1 MCSIHCI
8 RLNVHC
14 CALNA
19 SRHIQVYCYW
29 GRQNNDIIYIQY
41 QRLLKLLNYDW
52 FPSQSGSIRHV
63 VANASSIS
71 VWFMSISGCDTVL
84 LQANLYICLCSESQM
99 SNAFEVIVLCVAS
112 NFTIGTTFT
121 RGAMSILS
129 FNRQINFWSNTQFNP
144 PFYLNDF
151 QNSDFTSS
159 FNSQTMALKSACSA
173 HLLTEIFRLN
183 LWLEAHSIWVQL
195 C

>member
-1 MCSIHCI
+1 
-8 RLNVHC
+8 
-14 CALNA
+14 
-19 SRHIQVYCYW
+19 
-29 GRQNNDIIYIQY
+29 
-41 QRLLKLLNYDW
+41 
-52 FPSQSGSIRHV
+52 
-63 VANASSIS
+63 
-71 VWFMSISGCDTVL
+71 
-84 LQANLYICLCSESQM
+84 M
-99 SNAFEVIVLCVAS
+99 SNAFEVTVLCVAS
-112 NFTIGTTFT
+112 NFAIGTTFT

-129 FNRQINFWSNTQFNP
+129 FNRQIHFWSNTKFNP

-195 C
+195 CLRLPFYKLKSKTKPSTVFVSFPLLIQFGIDVWRYNILVAGRREKQGNTLKHIK